1 MRKEAE
7 IGVVLP
13 QAKESQGLLVTPEA
27 GARPG
32 RVLAW

>member
-1 MRKEAE
+1 MRKETE
-7 IGVVLP
+7 MGVMLP

-32 RVLAW
+32 RILS